1 MDLILIYHTIQSGLL
16 KDVSKGKE
24 IEGIDYTIIDTEKA
38 KEYYIQL
45 NEAYN
50 AECTVLTAHS
60 RIMLTPKLF
69 KNKGTVIMDENPVNE
84 LIKTSSASY
93 DAINTTLKSSKL
105 ELTAKDYLLDVKNII
120 AAALDNTELS
130 FSSLS
135 HEGKRD
141 LLEFL

>member
-1 MDLILIYHTIQSGLL
+1 
-16 KDVSKGKE
+16 
-24 IEGIDYTIIDTEKA
+24 
-38 KEYYIQL
+38 
-45 NEAYN
+45 
-50 AECTVLTAHS
+50 
-60 RIMLTPKLF
+60 
-69 KNKGTVIMDENPVNE
+69 MDENPVNE

-93 DAINTTLKSSKL
+93 DAIHDAINTTLKSSKL
-105 ELTAKDYLLDVKNII
+105 ELTAKDYLLGVKNII